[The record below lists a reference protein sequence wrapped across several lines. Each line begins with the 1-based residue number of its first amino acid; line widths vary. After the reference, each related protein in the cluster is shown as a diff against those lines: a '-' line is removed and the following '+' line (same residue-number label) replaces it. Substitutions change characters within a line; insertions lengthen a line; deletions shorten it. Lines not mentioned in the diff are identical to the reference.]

1 VFHKILKIDE
11 QAFMRATKA
20 TFKLGIAFEGWG
32 QEGDKYIHS
41 FGKMG
46 KETWLCNFH
55 HFWLR
60 GLDLGIKS
68 ELGDYCVELQAAKN
82 GKFATAPNSDINYA
96 YHFDA
101 GLYAKFLRTFSEGY
115 GVTRIEGK
123 IESVNQDAESGYI
136 ESLTLQSGRK
146 IDGDLFIDCTG
157 FRSLLIEQAL
167 GIGFEDWTHWL
178 PCDRAV
184 AVQTESTEPAIPMTR
199 SIAHEAGWR
208 WKIPLQHRVGN
219 GMVYSSN
226 YLPDDEATSQ
236 LLASIDGKL
245 ITEPRTI
252 RFKTG
257 RRRVGWHKNCVALGL
272 ASGFVEPLESTSIHL
287 IMMGATRLMQLFPF
301 NGIKQSIVDLYNEQT
316 KLELERIRDFIVLHY
331 HATRRGDSPFWQYC
345 KSMDVPDFL
354 KLRMSLFRDNGH
366 VFEAD
371 GDLFQVDSW
380 IQVMLGQHV
389 TPEHYHHFTKMMPE
403 KDLSSLFR
411 NLKSKVDSTVAGMPN
426 HQDFID
432 RYCRAESR

>member
-1 VFHKILKIDE
+1 
-11 QAFMRATKA
+11 
-20 TFKLGIAFEGWG
+20 
-32 QEGDKYIHS
+32 
-41 FGKMG
+41 
-46 KETWLCNFH
+46 
-55 HFWLR
+55 
-60 GLDLGIKS
+60 
-68 ELGDYCVELQAAKN
+68 
-82 GKFATAPNSDINYA
+82 
-96 YHFDA
+96 
-101 GLYAKFLRTFSEGY
+101 
-115 GVTRIEGK
+115 
-123 IESVNQDAESGYI
+123 
-136 ESLTLQSGRK
+136 
-146 IDGDLFIDCTG
+146 
-157 FRSLLIEQAL
+157 
-167 GIGFEDWTHWL
+167 
-178 PCDRAV
+178 
-184 AVQTESTEPAIPMTR
+184 
-199 SIAHEAGWR
+199 
-208 WKIPLQHRVGN
+208 
-219 GMVYSSN
+219 
-226 YLPDDEATSQ
+226 
-236 LLASIDGKL
+236 
-245 ITEPRTI
+245 
-252 RFKTG
+252 
-257 RRRVGWHKNCVALGL
+257 
-272 ASGFVEPLESTSIHL
+272 
-287 IMMGATRLMQLFPF
+287 MMGATRLMQLFPF